1 MKTNKS
7 LNRKYDWY
15 TKRTTNTTKPGGNQ
29 FQTWTAEGAPH
40 NRQKTLNCVHACV
53 YACAGMC
60 VCVGVCVCV
69 CVCVCRS
76 KDVRELSSIICLVK
90 GIFSL
95 ILKYLAF
102 QFSYLCKYWFW
113 RRGKI
118 SLLSIHP
125 CFSILG
131 LGRLPPFP
139 YQNLGVLEEYIRA

>member
-1 MKTNKS
+1 MI
-7 LNRKYDWY
+7 D
-15 TKRTTNTTKPGGNQ
+15 
-29 FQTWTAEGAPH
+29 
-40 NRQKTLNCVHACV
+40 TLNVQQTQQNLAGINFKHEQRRVRRIIGRKLWIVCMRACMRVQACV
-53 YACAGMC
+53 Y
-60 VCVGVCVCV
+60 VGVCV

-90 GIFSL
+90 GIFCL

-102 QFSYLCKYWFW
+102 QFSYLCKYCFW

>member
-1 MKTNKS
+1 MI
-7 LNRKYDWY
+7 D
-15 TKRTTNTTKPGGNQ
+15 
-29 FQTWTAEGAPH
+29 
-40 NRQKTLNCVHACV
+40 TLNVQQTQQNLAGINFKHEQRRVRRIIGRKLWIVCMRACMRV
-53 YACAGMC
+53 QAC
-60 VCVGVCVCV
+60 VCVWVCVY
-69 CVCVCRS
+69 VCVCRS

-102 QFSYLCKYWFW
+102 QFSYLCKYCFW